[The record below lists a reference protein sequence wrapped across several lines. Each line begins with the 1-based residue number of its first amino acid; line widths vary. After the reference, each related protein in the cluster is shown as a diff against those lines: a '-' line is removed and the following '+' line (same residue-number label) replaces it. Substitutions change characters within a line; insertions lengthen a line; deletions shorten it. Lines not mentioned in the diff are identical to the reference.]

1 MVAQRFQIK
10 EPLMLMPLLVL
21 KHTDE
26 LHDIITAHPNRFVRA
41 GTGLFFLLLATL
53 LLLSWFIKFP
63 TTVQCAFFMTSSN
76 APKPVVSRVSSRL
89 ARILVRE
96 RQVVEAGQPLAYIES
111 PADYNEVL
119 RLSTHLDSLYRRLA
133 DARSPAMLASAP
145 YIPTHLG
152 ELQVKYEVFAQAS
165 RQLRSM
171 GTRGFYAQK
180 EHLLR
185 AELGTLQRQE
195 KNLGAQKKLYR
206 DDWRLARQELKAQ
219 QGLARQGVIAA
230 ADFRREESREIAKQF
245 PVKQAEAAHL
255 SNEAAQRAKQ
265 QELLDLHKLLDDQY
279 DAYVQGLN
287 TLRSAIDDWKSRYV
301 LTAPG
306 PGQVHFS
313 GMLEANQAVRPNEE
327 VFFISSSA
335 VQYYG
340 EMLVPQQNLG
350 KVRVGQQVLIKLDG
364 YPFSEFGLVEGR
376 VASLSE
382 MPTAKNNFLA
392 KVNLSHGLVTT
403 YGKKI
408 VYRNRISAR
417 ADIITEDTRLLQR
430 ILYQLRLSFNSLQ

>member
-1 MVAQRFQIK
+1 MAL
-10 EPLMLMPLLVL
+10 PVL
-21 KHTDE
+21 THTDE

-76 APKPVVSRVSSRL
+76 APKPVVARVSSRL

-96 RQVVEAGQPLAYIES
+96 RQAVVAGQSLAYIES
-111 PADYNEVL
+111 PADYTEVL
-119 RLSTHLDSLYRRLA
+119 RLSAHLDSLYRRLA
-133 DARSPAMLASAP
+133 NARSPAALAPPP
-145 YIPTHLG
+145 YVPTRLG
-152 ELQVKYEVFAQAS
+152 ELQAKYEVFAQAS
-165 RQLRSM
+165 RQLRNM

-180 EHLLR
+180 ERLLR
-185 AELGTLQRQE
+185 AEFGTLQRQE
-195 KNLGAQKKLYR
+195 KNLGAQKSLYR
-206 DDWRLARQELKAQ
+206 DDWQLARQELAAQ

-245 PVKQAEAAHL
+245 PVKQAEAARL
-255 SNEAAQRAKQ
+255 GNEAAQRAKQ

-287 TLRSAIDDWKSRYV
+287 TLRSAVDDWKSRYV

-327 VFFISSSA
+327 VFFISSPA

-382 MPTAKNNFLA
+382 IPTAQNNFLA
-392 KVNLSHGLVTT
+392 KVSLSHGLITT

-408 VYRNRISAR
+408 VYRNRISAK

-430 ILYQLRLSFNSLQ
+430 IFYQLRLSFNSLQ